1 MWLLLVTG
9 LGVGGALGY
18 VVALV
23 RAGTRKQNLEIEVTR
38 LSTAIAAERAAFA
51 ERLQAAQAT
60 QTQLSQE
67 FKALAAE
74 ALQMNNQQF
83 LSLADQHLRTTQVA
97 GQADMAKRAVAI
109 EAMVEPLNTSLTQ
122 LRTQLGLA
130 EESRVHS
137 AATLTEQMRVL
148 ATESQSLR
156 SQTSQLVTALR
167 TSDVRG
173 AWGEAQLRRLVE
185 SAGMLNR
192 VDFSTQVTVQTD
204 DGQLRPDMVVHL
216 AGNKNIVVDSKVALV
231 GYLDSMSAQDDA
243 VRLDRMGAHVRHVK
257 KHVDDLAAKAYWD
270 QFTNSPEF
278 VVMFLPAESFLSAA
292 LDHDPSILDYA
303 FARNIVIATPT
314 TLLALLKT
322 VSFTWRQEA
331 ITENAQQVLKVGK
344 ELHDRLAVL
353 SGHLSKVGRAIQT
366 SAETYNRAIS
376 SYESRVL
383 VSARRLEDLDLVSQE
398 LDTPALVNAY
408 ARQPAVSDAAPDFPA
423 VAPAQTPEQSPT
435 TLEP

>member
-1 MWLLLVTG
+1 MWLLLLTG
-9 LGVGGALGY
+9 LVVGMVLGY
-18 VVALV
+18 VIALV
-23 RAGTRKQNLEIEVTR
+23 RAGARNQNLEIEVTR
-38 LSTAIAAERAAFA
+38 LSTAITAERAAFA
-51 ERLQAAQAT
+51 QRLEAAQAT
-60 QTQLSQE
+60 QTQLGNE
-67 FKALAAE
+67 FKSLAAE
-74 ALQMNNQQF
+74 ALQMNNRQF

-109 EAMVEPLNTSLTQ
+109 EAMVEPLNTSLGQ

-130 EESRVHS
+130 EESRVNS
-137 AATLTEQMRVL
+137 AATLTEQMRAL
-148 ATESQSLR
+148 AAESQSLR
-156 SQTSQLVTALR
+156 TQTSQLVTALR

-185 SAGMLNR
+185 SAGMMNR

-231 GYLDSMSAQDDA
+231 GYLDSTQAQDET
-243 VRLDRMGAHVRHVK
+243 VRFERMGAHVRHVK
-257 KHVDDLAAKAYWD
+257 KHVDDLSTKAYWD

-292 LDHDPSILDYA
+292 LDHDPAILDYA
-303 FARNIVIATPT
+303 FSRNVVIATPT

-344 ELHDRLAVL
+344 ELHARLAVL

-398 LDTPALVNAY
+398 LDTPAMVNSY
-408 ARQPAVSDAAPDFPA
+408 ARQPAALDLAADTPATLPD
-423 VAPAQTPEQSPT
+423 
-435 TLEP
+435 L